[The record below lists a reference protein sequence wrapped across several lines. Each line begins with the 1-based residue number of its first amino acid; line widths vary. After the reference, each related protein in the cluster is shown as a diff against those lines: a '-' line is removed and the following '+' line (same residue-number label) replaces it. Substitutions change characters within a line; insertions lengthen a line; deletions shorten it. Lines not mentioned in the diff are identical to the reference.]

1 LSGWLLDTNVI
12 SALAPRR
19 PPISP
24 ELARWLEARTD
35 ELFLSVVTAAE
46 IEAGVARLRRSSAE
60 VRADALA
67 AWLDA
72 LVATYAERIL
82 PIDLGTARTAGA
94 LSDAAI
100 AKGRQAG
107 FADVLIA
114 ATARARGLT
123 VLTRNPQDFEA
134 LGIGA
139 RDPFL
144 DTM

>member
-46 IEAGVARLRRSSAE
+46 IEAGVAKLRRSNAKI
-60 VRADALA
+60 RADALG
-67 AWLDA
+67 AWFDA
-72 LVATYAERIL
+72 LVAVYAERIL
-82 PIDLGTARTAGA
+82 PIDLGAARIAGA
-94 LSDAAI
+94 LTDAAI
-100 AKGRQAG
+100 AKGRPAG

-123 VLTRNPQDFEA
+123 VLTRNLRDFEA
-134 LGIGA
+134 LGVGA
-139 RDPFL
+139 QDPFL
-144 DTM
+144 DAI